1 MADKKKDNKKSENPL
16 DISIRINEFGEIE
29 HSFDIDKVNEFLN
42 ENIKDW
48 RIQEDQKTNASK
60 KEEEE

>member
-1 MADKKKDNKKSENPL
+1 MAKKKNDKKENKL

-42 ENIKDW
+42 ENTTDW
-48 RIQEDQKTNASK
+48 RIQEDQRFSKSKK
-60 KEEEE
+60 KEEE